1 MKIIEFSSKFYGF
14 AGPYQFR
21 SVQIR
26 FDMLDK
32 FVTEVHT
39 HDPHGVDAEGV
50 PDRNAKRRQ
59 GDRVP
64 GETARDGHAERLPR
78 ELG

>member
-1 MKIIEFSSKFYGF
+1 MIDVCH
-14 AGPYQFR
+14 A
-21 SVQIR
+21 QIR
-26 FDMLDK
+26 LPSK
-32 FVTEVHT
+32 CFVHSREVHASGST

-59 GDRVP
+59 GDRVL
-64 GETARDGHAERLPR
+64 GETARNGHAERLPR